1 MSVISTGLRWKKGTG
16 QRMWSDRR
24 CYENSH
30 KDFWGIKG
38 LVILRKIKGNILLW
52 DKGPKQDR
60 QFQPEPRVKWAQS
73 DAMGMDWASC
83 AVREIKRKLIWRQQ
97 QLQHCSTGQR
107 HFLPSSVIICML
119 VPLLLSWLNEITG
132 SFLPGFANGARQV
145 LGRNGY
151 WSMSRDNKHKNS
163 TIHTVI
169 HVLKVSNLKKLC
181 SQINHNYLTEREK
194 HATVVYQPSEPNIKR
209 QSYLAPLWWGYLLR
223 LWQKSAELIR
233 GLGCFQ
239 EKIYPFRVVWSLNGH
254 TTRDL
259 NILHSIGGYKQTYQ
273 QN

>member
-16 QRMWSDRR
+16 QRKWFDRR

-38 LVILRKIKGNILLW
+38 LVILRKIKGKILLW

-60 QFQPEPRVKWAQS
+60 QFQPEPRVKCAQS

-83 AVREIKRKLIWRQQ
+83 AVREIKRKLIWTQQ

-145 LGRNGY
+145 LRRNGY
-151 WSMSRDNKHKNS
+151 WSMSARDNKHKKNS
-163 TIHTVI
+163 TFHTVNQ
-169 HVLKVSNLKKLC
+169 VLKVSNCKNC
-181 SQINHNYLTEREK
+181 VH
-194 HATVVYQPSEPNIKR
+194 
-209 QSYLAPLWWGYLLR
+209 R
-223 LWQKSAELIR
+223 L
-233 GLGCFQ
+233 F
-239 EKIYPFRVVWSLNGH
+239 
-254 TTRDL
+254 TT
-259 NILHSIGGYKQTYQ
+259 T
-273 QN
+273 